1 MKANTL
7 HTIIFCF
14 LCILSTQNCF
24 CSISQ
29 EPHKNRTFNSDFK
42 EKYADTK
49 FNYEGT
55 AVVNHTPSGSGD
67 YDDYSN
73 RTQNPREA
81 NNNDALSINL
91 GPFSWVFYI
100 AIFAAVVYLVY
111 ILLNDGGSGLFSSR
125 GHKKLD
131 NPDEITSENI
141 ENTDINT
148 LIGTAENNND
158 YRLAIRYYYLLVL
171 KTLSLKKHIVFEDDK
186 TNADYLIETSG
197 RPYEKDFTQASYL
210 YNYIWYGEF
219 PLTTEQYSKAKSNFS
234 AFLIELNQ

>member
-1 MKANTL
+1 L
-7 HTIIFCF
+7 
-14 LCILSTQNCF
+14 LSTQTYF
-24 CSISQ
+24 CSASQ
-29 EPHKNRTFNSDFK
+29 QPYKNRTFDSHFK
-42 EKYADTK
+42 ERYADAK

-55 AVVNHTPSGSGD
+55 AVVNYTPSGSGD

-81 NNNDALSINL
+81 NNNDAFSINL

-100 AIFAAVVYLVY
+100 AIFVAVVYLVY

-125 GHKKLD
+125 GHQKLG
-131 NPDEITSENI
+131 NPNEITSENI

-148 LIGTAENNND
+148 LIGKAENNND

-171 KTLSLKKHIVFEDDK
+171 KTLTLKKHIVFEDDK

-219 PLTTEQYSKAKSNFS
+219 PLTAEQYSKAKSNFS